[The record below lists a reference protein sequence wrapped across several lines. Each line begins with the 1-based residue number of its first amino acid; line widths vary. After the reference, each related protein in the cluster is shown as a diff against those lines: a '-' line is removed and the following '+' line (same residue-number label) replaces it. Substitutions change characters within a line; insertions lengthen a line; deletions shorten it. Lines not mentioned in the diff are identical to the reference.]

1 MLSFECIKNEKSV
14 YFLLTS
20 AKRGVLGQRSY
31 GRFSYAQYPS
41 EKPVNPADFTKNQR
55 LGVLSWAEMRR
66 NKLYAQ
72 QSPEP
77 VQFSAAGQ

>member
-1 MLSFECIKNEKSV
+1 MEQLFPQKSK
-14 YFLLTS
+14 
-20 AKRGVLGQRSY
+20 KRVGFGQKSY
-31 GRFSYAQYPS
+31 ERFSYAQYLS
-41 EKPVNPADFTKNQR
+41 EKPENPADYTQNQR
-55 LGVLSWAEMRR
+55 LEDLSWAEMRH